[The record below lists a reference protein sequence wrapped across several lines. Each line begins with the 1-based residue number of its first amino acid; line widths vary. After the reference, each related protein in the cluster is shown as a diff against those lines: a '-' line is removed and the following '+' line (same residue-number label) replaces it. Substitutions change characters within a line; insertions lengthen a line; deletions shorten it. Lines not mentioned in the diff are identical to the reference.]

1 MLPAGMARHLTI
13 KMEPVQG
20 TIERFYAFVGPLKR
34 IADDGTRERSWCGD
48 VPDEELRLKVRVFG
62 IGAAKYRLSIDLPGT
77 VDDQDLVLSLRD
89 GYGELELR
97 I

>member
-1 MLPAGMARHLTI
+1 MLPAGMARKLTI

-34 IADDGTRERSWCGD
+34 IADDGTRARSWTGE
-48 VPDEELRLKVRVFG
+48 VPDDELRLKVRVFG
-62 IGAAKYRLSIDLPGT
+62 IGPAKYRLTIDLPGT
-77 VDDQDLVLSLRD
+77 CDDQSLELSLSD
-89 GYGELELR
+89 GYGELELS